1 MLNKIEHLAE
11 INLKEFKRLVTS
23 MGVES
28 TQQELS
34 ELFTSLD
41 ADGGGTLDKE
51 EMNAWLTQT
60 LEEAEETKQQV
71 QRLAL
76 TLVGALKTMKSLQ
89 AGWKKLIRAD
99 EEAAAKEAETGEEE
113 EERAAAEAEQER
125 KRIALLEKKAAA
137 AEAERAAFEAR
148 IASKRAESFGAVP
161 PL

>member
-1 MLNKIEHLAE
+1 MLNKIESSQAE

-99 EEAAAKEAETGEEE
+99 EEAAAKEAERLAQEE
-113 EERAAAEAEQER
+113 EERAAAEAEQE
-125 KRIALLEKKAAA
+125 KKPPIALLE
-137 AEAERAAFEAR
+137 RR
-148 IASKRAESFGAVP
+148 QP
-161 PL
+161 PQRQRPSCL